1 MRRIQIQREAKRCYR
16 EPITPPGFVEAA
28 RSRNLELIRR
38 RYIIHDTTGRAG
50 RLTGFLHNACVDL
63 FSEVSGRQP
72 SGRLFFARTSCLDT
86 CERGP
91 RLESPLFP
99 PTLSFYL
106 EDYILNESI
115 LYYVAGRG
123 REGGREGGEK
133 RAGLETQ
140 IFDGNLSNVNLSIF
154 RDRCFGFGTAIAH
167 AERRVGRTRVVA
179 AAAAAAYCVSPSV

>member
-86 CERGP
+86 CERDP
-91 RLESPLFP
+91 AWHLLSLSLSLFP

-115 LYYVAGRG
+115 LVAGRG
-123 REGGREGGEK
+123 GEGGREGGEK
-133 RAGLETQ
+133 ERDSKRKYLTV
-140 IFDGNLSNVNLSIF
+140 IFP
-154 RDRCFGFGTAIAH
+154 T
-167 AERRVGRTRVVA
+167 
-179 AAAAAAYCVSPSV
+179 